1 MKLKSIR
8 DIFQALNEAGIKYLL
23 AGGLAVV
30 AHGYVRFT
38 ADIDIILGMGKKNL
52 INAMQVFETLGYK
65 PRAPVKLNDF
75 VSAEKRTEW
84 IDKKG
89 LTVFSLWNP
98 DEPATEIDIF
108 VKLPVNFE
116 AAYAM
121 GEDFNLF
128 DNVTVKTLGLEDLLV
143 LKKQAGRP
151 KDLDD
156 IEKLI
161 LINKEDNHD

>member
-108 VKLPVNFE
+108 VKSPVNFE